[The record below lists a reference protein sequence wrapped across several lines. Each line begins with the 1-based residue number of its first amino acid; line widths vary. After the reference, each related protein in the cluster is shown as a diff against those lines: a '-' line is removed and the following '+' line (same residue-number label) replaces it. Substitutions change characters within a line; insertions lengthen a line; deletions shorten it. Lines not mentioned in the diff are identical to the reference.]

1 MIFESSTVSA
11 DNAPVWIKNN
21 KINRIKVFM
30 IAFIAFFHDNARA
43 MLSCENL
50 TVKVA
55 GADKPIL
62 ANASVSFKPRAMNA
76 VIGPSG
82 CGKTTLLKAMMRIL
96 PAEGKSFFMGSP
108 VEKSEDLIGRV
119 GFAPQFT
126 CAHLR
131 LTVRESLRGVLDLAL
146 ADKSQK
152 NGREEYILKIT
163 GLAEHA
169 DKFVSSLS
177 GGQLRRLGLALEL
190 ANDPPAMFCDEITT
204 GLDPLSENNI
214 LDFLKSLCIS
224 EGKTFICIIHNLA
237 KLDYFD
243 LITVIYE
250 GEVVFQG
257 NLQELKSYFG
267 LESAL
272 ELYDTLN
279 AKDITYWRN
288 KWKENSAGAEA
299 SEKASLQDCQE
310 VKHLGEEGGSHLD
323 GTPCLSNS
331 GHRRPGAFSQF
342 TTLLKRRILLFFRD
356 SGYMLLTMG
365 ITFGFPIVVVIFALG
380 GLPQIESLSL
390 ARNMGFIDELK
401 ASLNMQISAAH
412 ASALVTGLIL
422 FQVVL
427 LALMGANN
435 SAREIAGERQIY
447 EKERLLGLSP
457 VAYALS
463 KMVFTGALAILQGI
477 WMCAFVKYVCK
488 FPGDFLPQAAV
499 LSAVCLTMTV
509 ICLAFSALFST
520 ADKANLVSIYLVGFQ
535 LPLSGIVLALP
546 EALKWVCRPFIS
558 TYWGWAG
565 YMGSMKDSRL
575 YDAFIQTQASPEFI
589 PSAGVASA
597 VLLAQCAVAAAFVL
611 KGCFDKRW
619 N

>member
-1 MIFESSTVSA
+1 
-11 DNAPVWIKNN
+11 
-21 KINRIKVFM
+21 
-30 IAFIAFFHDNARA
+30 

-50 TVKVA
+50 TVRVA
-55 GADKPIL
+55 GAEKPIL
-62 ANASVSFKPRAMNA
+62 AKASVSFKPKAMNA

-96 PAEGKSFFMGSP
+96 PAEGKSFFMGQP
-108 VEKSEDLIGRV
+108 VEKSEDLVGKV

-126 CAHLR
+126 CAHPK
-131 LTVRESLRGVLDLAL
+131 LTVRESLRGVLDLTV
-146 ADKSQK
+146 ADPSRK
-152 NGREEYILKIT
+152 NGREDYILKIT

-169 DKFVSSLS
+169 DKFVCSLS

-190 ANDPPAMFCDEITT
+190 ANDPPAMFCDEVTT

-214 LDFLKSLCIS
+214 LDFLKSLCLS

-257 NLQELKSYFG
+257 SLAQMKEYFS

-272 ELYDTLN
+272 ELYDVLN
-279 AKDITYWRN
+279 SKKIDYWRA
-288 KWKENSAGAEA
+288 KWAQKGHSVGGDRASGEGCENAGGGAA
-299 SEKASLQDCQE
+299 DSPNAVGPDGQP
-310 VKHLGEEGGSHLD
+310 EGR
-323 GTPCLSNS
+323 S
-331 GHRRPGAFSQF
+331 GRRGAGRPGVIYQF
-342 TTLLKRRILLFFRD
+342 LTLLRRRGVLFFRD
-356 SGYMLLTMG
+356 SGYMLLTLG

-380 GLPQIESLSL
+380 GLPQIESLSIE
-390 ARNMGFIDELK
+390 RNMGFIEEMK
-401 ASLNMQISAAH
+401 ASLGMQISAAH

-463 KMVFTGALAILQGI
+463 KMVFTGVLAVLQGI

-509 ICLAFSALFST
+509 ICLSFSALLST

-575 YDAFIQTQASPEFI
+575 YDAFVQTQASPEFI
-589 PSAGVASA
+589 PSPSAAAA
-597 VLLAQCAVAAAFVL
+597 VLFAQCAVAALFVL
-611 KGCFDKRW
+611 KGCYDKRW